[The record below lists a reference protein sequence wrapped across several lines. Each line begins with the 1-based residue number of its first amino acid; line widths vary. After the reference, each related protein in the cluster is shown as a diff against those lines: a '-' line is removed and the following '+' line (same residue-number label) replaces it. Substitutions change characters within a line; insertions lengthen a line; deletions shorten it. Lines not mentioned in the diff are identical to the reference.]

1 MSGVHHLT
9 LDIVK
14 SDILKLIPIF
24 AMLGDSVFLV
34 GWCLIVGCHLATLDL
49 LKCLMLNR
57 RLFDDINC
65 IIIFGELFLQLLFR
79 LLFKCLHLGWQGGHL
94 RLNGPPLRL
103 CGIFLGFCRRR
114 NRFGLSLRYL
124 SLGPVQSFLLKLF
137 NL

>member
-1 MSGVHHLT
+1 MGGGHLLT
-9 LDIVK
+9 LGIVI

-34 GWCLIVGCHLATLDL
+34 GWCLISGCHFATLDL
-49 LKCLMLNR
+49 LECLMLNR

-79 LLFKCLHLGWQGGHL
+79 LLFKRVHLGWQGGHL

-103 CGIFLGFCRRR
+103 WCIFLGF
-114 NRFGLSLRYL
+114 
-124 SLGPVQSFLLKLF
+124 
-137 NL
+137 